1 MNRAQRRRA
10 VRDLLKQHG
19 GMDRILTGA
28 AVAELLER
36 DRVMLSELRQKLG
49 DEKWTKLMGETLDDL
64 AAKGEIMKIER
75 PDQEPIFMAHK
86 HAARFKPVTL
96 AEKVE
101 AKKKEV
107 EEK

>member
-1 MNRAQRRRA
+1 MSRAQRRRA

-19 GMDRILTGA
+19 GMGRILTGA

-36 DRVMLSELRQKLG
+36 DRVILSELRQRLG
-49 DEKWTKLMGETLDDL
+49 DEKWTTMVGQTLEEL

-75 PDQEPIFMAHK
+75 PDQEPIFMAHR